1 MKTFL
6 LIGSRVSLVFYAVK
20 NGNQTG
26 IVDSILFLKSI
37 GDSYTA
43 LLSELNCDYD
53 ANGNI
58 IRVYE
63 NDIQRVRYYY
73 DGLNRLVR
81 EDNNYIDK
89 TITYCYDKCGEKG
102 DARRPQD
109 RSNKKHII
117 NNTNTNLENVTIIVL
132 VGGTV
137 GVLAYTMSEF
147 VSPIVSTVLI

>member
-1 MKTFL
+1 MF
-6 LIGSRVSLVFYAVK
+6 FYAVK

-43 LLSELNCDYD
+43 LLPELNYDYD
-53 ANGNI
+53 ANGYI

-63 NDIQRVRYYY
+63 NDIQKVRYYY

-89 TITYCYDKCGEKG
+89 TITYCYDNCGEKG

-117 NNTNTNLENVTIIVL
+117 NNANKKLENATIFVL
-132 VGGTV
+132 VGGTI
-137 GVLAYTMSEF
+137 GALAYAMSEI
-147 VSPIVSTVLI
+147 VLPIVSTVLI

>member
-1 MKTFL
+1 MF
-6 LIGSRVSLVFYAVK
+6 FYAVK

-26 IVDSILFLKSI
+26 IVDSILFLKQK
-37 GDSYTA
+37 DEKYFV
-43 LLSELNCDYD
+43 LMLPLKYNYD

-147 VSPIVSTVLI
+147 VLPIVSTVLI

>member
-1 MKTFL
+1 LF
-6 LIGSRVSLVFYAVK
+6 FYAVK

-43 LLSELNCDYD
+43 LLPELNYDYD

-102 DARRPQD
+102 DARRLQD

-117 NNTNTNLENVTIIVL
+117 NNANKNLENATILVLAGGTIGALAYVMSEIVL
-132 VGGTV
+132 P
-137 GVLAYTMSEF
+137 AA
-147 VSPIVSTVLI
+147 STVII

>member
-1 MKTFL
+1 MF
-6 LIGSRVSLVFYAVK
+6 FYAVK
-20 NGNQTG
+20 NCNQTG

-43 LLSELNCDYD
+43 LLPELNYDYD
-53 ANGNI
+53 ANWNI
-58 IRVYE
+58 THVFELDNQVI
-63 NDIQRVRYYY
+63 RYYY

-117 NNTNTNLENVTIIVL
+117 NNANKNLENATILVL
-132 VGGTV
+132 IGGII
-137 GVLAYTMSEF
+137 GALAYTMSEF

>member
-1 MKTFL
+1 MF
-6 LIGSRVSLVFYAVK
+6 FYAVK
-20 NGNQTG
+20 NGNQTC

-43 LLSELNCDYD
+43 LLPELSYDYD

-81 EDNNYIDK
+81 GDNNYIDK

-117 NNTNTNLENVTIIVL
+117 NNANKNLDNATILVL
-132 VGGTV
+132 VGGTI

>member
-1 MKTFL
+1 MF
-6 LIGSRVSLVFYAVK
+6 FYAVK

-43 LLSELNCDYD
+43 LLPELNYDYD

-81 EDNNYIDK
+81 EDNNCIDK

>member
-1 MKTFL
+1 MF
-6 LIGSRVSLVFYAVK
+6 FCAVK

-26 IVDSILFLKSI
+26 IVDSILFLKQK
-37 GDSYTA
+37 DEKYFV
-43 LLSELNCDYD
+43 LMLPLKYNYD

-58 IRVYE
+58 THVFE
-63 NDIQRVRYYY
+63 FDIQKVRYYY

-81 EDNNYIDK
+81 KDNNYIDK

>member
-1 MKTFL
+1 MF
-6 LIGSRVSLVFYAVK
+6 FYAVK

-26 IVDSILFLKSI
+26 IVDSILFLKQK
-37 GDSYTA
+37 DEKYFV
-43 LLSELNCDYD
+43 LMLPLKYNYD
-53 ANGNI
+53 ANGYI

-81 EDNNYIDK
+81 KDNNYIDK

-117 NNTNTNLENVTIIVL
+117 NNANKNLENATILVI
-132 VGGTV
+132 VGGTI
-137 GVLAYTMSEF
+137 GALAYAMSE
-147 VSPIVSTVLI
+147 IVLPDASTVII

>member
-1 MKTFL
+1 MF
-6 LIGSRVSLVFYAVK
+6 FYAVK

-37 GDSYTA
+37 GGSYTV
-43 LLSELNCDYD
+43 LLPKLSCDYD

-58 IRVYE
+58 IRVFE
-63 NDIQRVRYYY
+63 NDIQRVRFYY

-81 EDNNYIDK
+81 KDNNYIDK
-89 TITYCYDKCGEKG
+89 TITYCYDNCGEKG

-117 NNTNTNLENVTIIVL
+117 NNANKKLENATIFVL
-132 VGGTV
+132 VGGTI
-137 GVLAYTMSEF
+137 GALAYAMSE
-147 VSPIVSTVLI
+147 IVLPATSTVII

>member
-1 MKTFL
+1 MF
-6 LIGSRVSLVFYAVK
+6 FCAVK

-43 LLSELNCDYD
+43 LLPELSYDYD

-63 NDIQRVRYYY
+63 NDVQKVRYYY

-117 NNTNTNLENVTIIVL
+117 NNANKNLENATILVL
-132 VGGTV
+132 IGGII
-137 GVLAYTMSEF
+137 GALAYTMSEF

>member
-1 MKTFL
+1 MF
-6 LIGSRVSLVFYAVK
+6 FCAVK

-26 IVDSILFLKSI
+26 IVDSILFLKQK
-37 GDSYTA
+37 DEKYFV
-43 LLSELNCDYD
+43 LMLPLKYNYD
-53 ANGNI
+53 ANGYI

-117 NNTNTNLENVTIIVL
+117 NNANKNLENATILVL
-132 VGGTV
+132 IGGII
-137 GVLAYTMSEF
+137 GALAYTMSEF

>member
-1 MKTFL
+1 LF
-6 LIGSRVSLVFYAVK
+6 FYAVK

-43 LLSELNCDYD
+43 LLPELNYDYD

-58 IRVYE
+58 THVFESDNQVI
-63 NDIQRVRYYY
+63 RYYY

-81 EDNNYIDK
+81 KDNNYIDK

-102 DARRPQD
+102 DARRLQD

-117 NNTNTNLENVTIIVL
+117 NNANKNLENATILVL
-132 VGGTV
+132 VGGII
-137 GVLAYTMSEF
+137 GALAYTMSEF

>member
-1 MKTFL
+1 MF
-6 LIGSRVSLVFYAVK
+6 FYAVK

-26 IVDSILFLKSI
+26 IVDSILFLKQK
-37 GDSYTA
+37 DEKYFV
-43 LLSELNCDYD
+43 LMLPLKYNYD

-58 IRVYE
+58 THVFESDNQVI
-63 NDIQRVRYYY
+63 RYYY

-102 DARRPQD
+102 DARRLQD

-117 NNTNTNLENVTIIVL
+117 NNANKKLENATIFVL
-132 VGGTV
+132 VGGII
-137 GVLAYTMSEF
+137 GALAYTMSEF

>member
-1 MKTFL
+1 MF
-6 LIGSRVSLVFYAVK
+6 FYAVK

-26 IVDSILFLKSI
+26 IVDSILFLKQK
-37 GDSYTA
+37 DEKYFV
-43 LLSELNCDYD
+43 LMLPLKYNYD

-58 IRVYE
+58 THVFE
-63 NDIQRVRYYY
+63 FDIQKVRYYY

-117 NNTNTNLENVTIIVL
+117 NNANKNLENATILVL
-132 VGGTV
+132 VGGII
-137 GVLAYTMSEF
+137 GALAYAMSE
-147 VSPIVSTVLI
+147 IVLPAASTVII

>member
-1 MKTFL
+1 ML
-6 LIGSRVSLVFYAVK
+6 P
-20 NGNQTG
+20 
-26 IVDSILFLKSI
+26 LK
-37 GDSYTA
+37 Y
-43 LLSELNCDYD
+43 NYD

-58 IRVYE
+58 THVFESDNQVI
-63 NDIQRVRYYY
+63 RYYY

-117 NNTNTNLENVTIIVL
+117 NNANKKLENATIFVL
-132 VGGTV
+132 VGGTI
-137 GVLAYTMSEF
+137 GALAYAMSE
-147 VSPIVSTVLI
+147 IVLPATSTVII

>member
-1 MKTFL
+1 MF
-6 LIGSRVSLVFYAVK
+6 FCAVK

-26 IVDSILFLKSI
+26 IVDSILFLKQK
-37 GDSYTA
+37 DEKYFV
-43 LLSELNCDYD
+43 LMLPLKYNYD
-53 ANGNI
+53 ANGYI

-117 NNTNTNLENVTIIVL
+117 NNANKNLENATILVL
-132 VGGTV
+132 IGGII
-137 GVLAYTMSEF
+137 GALAYTMSEF
-147 VSPIVSTVLI
+147 VLPIVSTVLI

>member
-1 MKTFL
+1 LF
-6 LIGSRVSLVFYAVK
+6 FYAVK

-26 IVDSILFLKSI
+26 IVDSILFLKQK
-37 GDSYTA
+37 DEKYFV
-43 LLSELNCDYD
+43 LMLPLKYNYD

-81 EDNNYIDK
+81 ADNNYIDK

-109 RSNKKHII
+109 RSNKNI
-117 NNTNTNLENVTIIVL
+117 
-132 VGGTV
+132 
-137 GVLAYTMSEF
+137 
-147 VSPIVSTVLI
+147 

>member
-1 MKTFL
+1 MF
-6 LIGSRVSLVFYAVK
+6 FYAVK

-43 LLSELNCDYD
+43 LLPELNYDYD

-58 IRVYE
+58 THVFESDNQVI
-63 NDIQRVRYYY
+63 RYYY

-81 EDNNYIDK
+81 KDNNYIDK

-102 DARRPQD
+102 DARRLQD

-117 NNTNTNLENVTIIVL
+117 NNANKNLENATILVL
-132 VGGTV
+132 VGGII
-137 GVLAYTMSEF
+137 GALAYTMSEF

>member
-1 MKTFL
+1 MF
-6 LIGSRVSLVFYAVK
+6 FYAVK

-43 LLSELNCDYD
+43 LLPELHYDYD
-53 ANGNI
+53 ANGTITHVFESDNQVI
-58 IRVYE
+58 
-63 NDIQRVRYYY
+63 RYYY

-81 EDNNYIDK
+81 KDNNYIDK

-102 DARRPQD
+102 DARRLQD

-117 NNTNTNLENVTIIVL
+117 NNANKNLENATILVL
-132 VGGTV
+132 VGGII
-137 GVLAYTMSEF
+137 GALAYTMSEF

>member
-1 MKTFL
+1 MF
-6 LIGSRVSLVFYAVK
+6 FYAVK

-43 LLSELNCDYD
+43 LLPELSYDYD
-53 ANGNI
+53 SNGNI

-117 NNTNTNLENVTIIVL
+117 NNANKNLENATILVL
-132 VGGTV
+132 IGGII
-137 GVLAYTMSEF
+137 GALAYTMSEF

>member
-1 MKTFL
+1 MF
-6 LIGSRVSLVFYAVK
+6 FYAVK

-26 IVDSILFLKSI
+26 IVDSILFLKQK
-37 GDSYTA
+37 DEKYFV
-43 LLSELNCDYD
+43 LMLPLKYNYD
-53 ANGNI
+53 VNGNI
-58 IRVYE
+58 THVFE
-63 NDIQRVRYYY
+63 FDIQKVRYYY

-117 NNTNTNLENVTIIVL
+117 NNANKNLENATILVL
-132 VGGTV
+132 VGGII
-137 GVLAYTMSEF
+137 GALAYAMSE
-147 VSPIVSTVLI
+147 IVLPAASTVII

>member
-1 MKTFL
+1 MF
-6 LIGSRVSLVFYAVK
+6 FCAVK

-43 LLSELNCDYD
+43 LLPELSYDYD

-117 NNTNTNLENVTIIVL
+117 NYANKNLENATILVL
-132 VGGTV
+132 VGGTI
-137 GVLAYTMSEF
+137 GALAYTMSEF

>member
-1 MKTFL
+1 MF
-6 LIGSRVSLVFYAVK
+6 FYAVK

-26 IVDSILFLKSI
+26 IVDSILFLKQKDEKYFI
-37 GDSYTA
+37 LMLPLKY
-43 LLSELNCDYD
+43 NYD

-63 NDIQRVRYYY
+63 NDIQKVRYYY

-89 TITYCYDKCGEKG
+89 TITYCYDNCGEKG

-117 NNTNTNLENVTIIVL
+117 NNANKKLENATIFVL
-132 VGGTV
+132 VGGII
-137 GVLAYTMSEF
+137 GALAYAMSE
-147 VSPIVSTVLI
+147 IVLPAASTVII

>member
-1 MKTFL
+1 MF
-6 LIGSRVSLVFYAVK
+6 FYAVK

-26 IVDSILFLKSI
+26 IVDSILFLKQK
-37 GDSYTA
+37 DEKYFV
-43 LLSELNCDYD
+43 LMLSLKYNYD

-58 IRVYE
+58 THVFE
-63 NDIQRVRYYY
+63 FDIQKVRYYY

-117 NNTNTNLENVTIIVL
+117 NNANKNLDNATILVL
-132 VGGTV
+132 VGGTI
-137 GVLAYTMSEF
+137 GALAYAMSE
-147 VSPIVSTVLI
+147 IVLPAASTVII